1 MMKMFITIL
10 LSYLIGCF
18 SSAYFLGKI
27 SQNIDIRNYG
37 SGNAGATNAL
47 RVLGKK
53 IGILTFLLDILK
65 GVIAVLIGRYISG
78 FNGSLLAGIFV
89 VLGHDFPIFLGFKGG
104 KGVATSFGVLLLL
117 NWKVAL
123 VCLVVASS
131 IIIFTKYVSLGSI
144 VASICTPFAMVLTL
158 KPVNKYLYITSW
170 ILAALSVYRH
180 KTNIVRLYRGEEN
193 KLGKNI

>member
-1 MMKMFITIL
+1 MNIFVTIL

-27 SQNIDIRNYG
+27 SKNIDIRNYG

-53 IGILTFLLDILK
+53 IGALTFALDILK
-65 GVIAVLIGRYISG
+65 GVIAVLIGRALFG

-89 VLGHDFPIFLGFKGG
+89 VIGHNFPVFLGFKGG
-104 KGVATSFGVLLLL
+104 KGVATSFGVLLML
-117 NWKVAL
+117 NWEAALLCLLVA
-123 VCLVVASS
+123 AS

-144 VASICTPFAMVLTL
+144 VASISAPIMMVLTL
-158 KPVNKYLYITSW
+158 DSVNKYLYITTW
-170 ILAALSVYRH
+170 LLAALSVYRH
-180 KTNIVRLYRGEEN
+180 KANILRLCRGEEN

>member
-1 MMKMFITIL
+1 MMRMFITIL

-27 SQNIDIRNYG
+27 SRNIDIREYG

-65 GVIAVLIGRYISG
+65 GIIAVLIGRYISG
-78 FNGSLLAGIFV
+78 FYGSILAGIFV
-89 VLGHDFPIFLGFKGG
+89 VLGHDFPIFLRFKGG

-131 IIIFTKYVSLGSI
+131 IIIFTRYVSLGSI
-144 VASICTPFAMVLTL
+144 IASICTPFAMVLTL
-158 KPVNKYLYITSW
+158 KPVNKYLYITAC

-180 KTNIVRLYRGEEN
+180 KANIVRLYRGEEN

>member
-1 MMKMFITIL
+1 MRILITIL

-27 SQNIDIRNYG
+27 SKNIDIRNYG

-53 IGILTFLLDILK
+53 VGALTFALDILK
-65 GVIAVLIGRYISG
+65 GVIAVLIGKSMFG

-104 KGVATSFGVLLLL
+104 KGVATSFGVLLIL
-117 NWKVAL
+117 NWKAGLACLLVA
-123 VCLVVASS
+123 AS

-144 VASICTPFAMVLTL
+144 AASISAPVAMVLTL
-158 KPVNKYLYITSW
+158 DSVNKYLYITTW
-170 ILAALSVYRH
+170 VLAALSVYRH
-180 KTNIVRLYRGEEN
+180 KANIFRLCRGEEN
-193 KLGKNI
+193 KLGNNI